1 MTPLVR
7 YPPLEFFLT
16 CLVIFFCN
24 GCYGLADHDSECT
37 AIGEH
42 GHLDHALL
50 PDATTA
56 NMDRYK
62 AVFEQKF
69 YLHKL
74 FDQYGENGTLTVEGL
89 EKLLCNIGV
98 GRVRTMKTKHEH
110 FDHVSKK
117 RTISA
122 EGTIHHPCCPEC
134 RHIRLR
140 IGLQTTPKV
149 THKETEIS
157 PKPNDLS
164 GGDMQRSPGTTPQLE
179 ISAGDKSGSK
189 RHARPVRS
197 PSSAI
202 PTTADTYLT
211 DGLKV
216 QLATTDSY
224 STNTV
229 GQALAEYSTHK
240 DVKEDQRGNNPL
252 ENHSDKDVQVEE
264 CLNADKLLSS
274 HGIHPQTTLSAEQF
288 GYLCPALLD
297 QIDSKACITHETGE
311 KRSVYSTGAVW
322 IGGFVSVTVISLLSL
337 LGITFMPLMNKSFFK
352 FLLTFL
358 VALAV
363 GTLSG
368 DAFLHL
374 LPHSQGVHHHG
385 AEQRDH
391 AREDQD
397 HLDSVWKGLTA
408 LGGLYFMFLIEHLI
422 TLIKLYKDKK
432 KQKKCSQE
440 EHEVDIDKNLEIQE
454 SPQLSKDENLDLKQ
468 FADPD
473 DSLVESKD
481 QSNLH
486 SLDHSQNSLTPEQEV
501 MIAHAHPEGNYN
513 TYVPRGCENKCHSH
527 FHDTIGNADDSHHH
541 HHDYHHILHHHHHQN
556 HHPHS
561 HGHYYF
567 QEELK
572 DAGIAT
578 LAWMVIMGD
587 GLHNFSDG
595 LAIGAAF
602 TGGLSSGLSTSVAVF
617 CHELPHELG
626 DFAVLL
632 KAGMTVKQAV
642 LYNVL
647 SALLGYLGMIIG
659 IAIGHYAENVS
670 TWIFAATAGL
680 FLYMALVDMV
690 PEMLHGDAGD
700 HDYSH
705 GAYFLLQNAGMLL
718 GFGIML
724 LIAVF
729 EHKILSA
736 IRL

>member
-1 MTPLVR
+1 MTPVVK
-7 YPPLEFFLT
+7 YSPLRFFLT
-16 CLVIFFCN
+16 CLFFFWN
-24 GCYGLADHDSECT
+24 GCRGHDDHTTECT

-42 GHLDHALL
+42 GHPPL
-50 PDATTA
+50 PDATATS
-56 NMDRYK
+56 MDRYK
-62 AVFEQKF
+62 AVFEQNY

-98 GRVRTMKTKHEH
+98 GGIRTMSTKHEH

-117 RTISA
+117 RTVLA
-122 EGTIHHPCCPEC
+122 EGTIHHCCSEC
-134 RHIRLR
+134 QHIRLR
-140 IGLQTTPKV
+140 IGLQTTPEEV
-149 THKETEIS
+149 EIF
-157 PKPNDLS
+157 PKHSRPS
-164 GGDMQRSPGTTPQLE
+164 GQSMSGTTPPSV
-179 ISAGDKSGSK
+179 IHAGDKSGTK
-189 RHARPVRS
+189 RHTRPARS
-197 PSSAI
+197 PPSAI
-202 PTTADTYLT
+202 PATADTYLS
-211 DGLKV
+211 DRPKAE
-216 QLATTDSY
+216 LATTDSY
-224 STNTV
+224 STNTA
-229 GQALAEYSTHK
+229 GQSPSEYSTHK
-240 DVKEDQRGNNPL
+240 DAKEVQRRKNPL
-252 ENHSDKDVQVEE
+252 ENHTDKNLKGEE

-274 HGIHPQTTLSAEQF
+274 HGIPPQMTLDAEQF
-288 GYLCPALLD
+288 GYICPALLD
-297 QIDSKACITHETGE
+297 QIESKACFVHETGE
-311 KRSVYSTGAVW
+311 KYAAYSVGAAW

-337 LGITFMPLMNKSFFK
+337 LGIIFMPLINKIFFK

-374 LPHSQGVHHHG
+374 FPHSQGIHHHG
-385 AEQRDH
+385 I
-391 AREDQD
+391 EDQN

-432 KQKKCSQE
+432 KKKPSQDDQE
-440 EHEVDIDKNLEIQE
+440 IDIDRNMEPQE
-454 SPQLSKDENLDLKQ
+454 CQQLSKDENSDLKQ
-468 FADPD
+468 LADPD
-473 DSLVESKD
+473 DTLVEPKD

-486 SLDHSQNSLTPEQEV
+486 SLDLSQNSLTPEQEV
-501 MIAHAHPEGNYN
+501 MIVHAHPEGNYN

-541 HHDYHHILHHHHHQN
+541 HHRYHHILHHHHHQN

-567 QEELK
+567 QEDLK

-632 KAGMTVKQAV
+632 KAGMTVKQAI
-642 LYNVL
+642 LYNIL
-647 SALLGYLGMIIG
+647 SALLGYLGMITG
-659 IAIGHYAENVS
+659 TAIGHYAENVS
-670 TWIFAATAGL
+670 TWIFAVTAGL
-680 FLYMALVDMV
+680 FLYVALVDMV
-690 PEMLHGDAGD
+690 PEMLHSDAGD

-729 EHKILSA
+729 EHKILS
-736 IRL
+736 IVRL

>member
-1 MTPLVR
+1 MNWKGMTPVMR
-7 YPPLEFFLT
+7 YPPSGLFLT
-16 CLVIFFCN
+16 CLALFFWNEC
-24 GCYGLADHDSECT
+24 CARADHDAECT
-37 AIGEH
+37 VIGDH
-42 GHLDHALL
+42 DHLPL
-50 PDATTA
+50 PDVTTTG
-56 NMDRYK
+56 MDRYR
-62 AVFEQKF
+62 AVFEQNY

-98 GRVRTMKTKHEH
+98 GGVRMKRTKHEH
-110 FDHVSKK
+110 FDHASKK
-117 RTISA
+117 HSLLA
-122 EGTIHHPCCPEC
+122 EGSIHHHCCPEC
-134 RHIRLR
+134 RHIWLR
-140 IGLQTTPKV
+140 IGLQTAP
-149 THKETEIS
+149 KETGIF
-157 PKPNDLS
+157 PKHSHPPGQHTS
-164 GGDMQRSPGTTPQLE
+164 GTTPPAV
-179 ISAGDKSGSK
+179 ISAGDKSETK
-189 RHARPVRS
+189 RHMRPVRS
-197 PSSAI
+197 PASAI
-202 PTTADTYLT
+202 PAMADAQMTA
-211 DGLKV
+211 GLKAE
-216 QLATTDSY
+216 LTTTGGY
-224 STNTV
+224 STDTP
-229 GQALAEYSTHK
+229 GQPPTEYSTHK
-240 DVKEDQRGNNPL
+240 DGKEAQRRNNPL
-252 ENHSDKDVQVEE
+252 ENHTNKDSKGEE

-274 HGIHPQTTLSAEQF
+274 HGMTPQMTLTAEQF
-288 GYLCPALLD
+288 GYLCPALLN
-297 QIDSKACITHETGE
+297 QIESKACIAHEARE
-311 KRSVYSTGAVW
+311 KHSASSSAGAAW

-337 LGITFMPLMNKSFFK
+337 LGIIFMPLMNKIFFK

-374 LPHSQGVHHHG
+374 LPHSQSVHHHG
-385 AEQRDH
+385 V
-391 AREDQD
+391 EDRD

-432 KQKKCSQE
+432 KQKKPSQDDQE
-440 EHEVDIDKNLEIQE
+440 VEADRNAEPHEAQ
-454 SPQLSKDENLDLKQ
+454 QLSKDENPEVKQ

-473 DSLVESKD
+473 DSLVEPKD

-486 SLDHSQNSLTPEQEV
+486 SLDYSQNSLTPEQEV

-513 TYVPRGCENKCHSH
+513 AYVPRGCENKCHSH

-541 HHDYHHILHHHHHQN
+541 HHRYHHILHHHHHQN

-567 QEELK
+567 QEDLK

-632 KAGMTVKQAV
+632 KAGMTVKQAI
-642 LYNVL
+642 LYNIL
-647 SALLGYLGMIIG
+647 SAMLGYLGMITG
-659 IAIGHYAENVS
+659 TAIGHYAENVS
-670 TWIFAATAGL
+670 TWIFAVTAGL
-680 FLYMALVDMV
+680 FLYVALVDMV
-690 PEMLHGDAGD
+690 PEMLHSDAGD

-729 EHKILSA
+729 EHKILS
-736 IRL
+736 IVRL

>member
-1 MTPLVR
+1 MAEGRIYALS
-7 YPPLEFFLT
+7 FLSV
-16 CLVIFFCN
+16 CLVTFLWNKCN
-24 GCYGLADHDSECT
+24 GLSDHDPECT
-37 AIGEH
+37 ALGEH
-42 GHLDHALL
+42 SHAPW
-50 PDATTA
+50 PDPTIAA
-56 NMDRYK
+56 MDRYK
-62 AVFEQKF
+62 AVFEQKY

-74 FDQYGENGTLTVEGL
+74 FNQYGENGTLTVEGL

-98 GRVRTMKTKHEH
+98 GGIRTMVTKHEH
-110 FDHVSKK
+110 VDHVSEK
-117 RTISA
+117 RTVLA
-122 EGTIHHPCCPEC
+122 EGTIRHHCCPGC
-134 RHIRLR
+134 RQIQLR
-140 IGLQTTPKV
+140 IGLQTTPKETGPFPKQANV
-149 THKETEIS
+149 SGVDAQSSSGTHSHTVAS
-157 PKPNDLS
+157 
-164 GGDMQRSPGTTPQLE
+164 
-179 ISAGDKSGSK
+179 GDKSGGK
-189 RHARPVRS
+189 LQARPARS
-197 PSSAI
+197 PPSAVSL
-202 PTTADTYLT
+202 PTEPSVALE
-211 DGLKV
+211 LKA
-216 QLATTDSY
+216 QLATTVGY
-224 STNTV
+224 PTNTA
-229 GQALAEYSTHK
+229 GQLPPEYSTHK
-240 DVKEDQRGNNPL
+240 IVKEVQKNSLL
-252 ENHSDKDVQVEE
+252 EEHVDKDVNKEE

-274 HGIHPQTTLSAEQF
+274 HGMLPRATLSAEQF
-288 GYLCPALLD
+288 SYLCPALLD
-297 QIDSKACITHETGE
+297 QIESKACIAHEPGE
-311 KRSVYSTGAVW
+311 KYSGYSIGAAW

-337 LGITFMPLMNKSFFK
+337 LGIIFMPLMNKTFFK

-374 LPHSQGVHHHG
+374 LPHSQGIHHHS
-385 AEQRDH
+385 AEQHEHPEEDH
-391 AREDQD
+391 D
-397 HLDSVWKGLTA
+397 HLNYVWKGLTA

-422 TLIKLYKDKK
+422 TLIKLYKGKR
-432 KQKKCSQE
+432 KQKKSNHDEQD
-440 EHEVDIDKNLEIQE
+440 VDVDRNVEPQE
-454 SPQLSKDENLDLKQ
+454 SQQLSKEDTPYLKQ
-468 FADPD
+468 FAECVQSTDLD

-481 QSNLH
+481 QSNLP
-486 SLDHSQNSLTPEQEV
+486 SLDYSQNSLTPEQEV
-501 MIAHAHPEGNYN
+501 MITHALPEGNYS

-541 HHDYHHILHHHHHQN
+541 HHRYHHILHHHHHQN

-632 KAGMTVKQAV
+632 KAGMTIKQAI

-647 SALLGYLGMIIG
+647 SALLGYLGMITG
-659 IAIGHYAENVS
+659 TAIGHYAENVS
-670 TWIFAATAGL
+670 TWIFAITAGL
-680 FLYMALVDMV
+680 FLYVALVDMV
-690 PEMLHGDAGD
+690 PEMLHSDAGD

-729 EHKILSA
+729 EHKILS
-736 IRL
+736 IVRL

>member
-1 MTPLVR
+1 MTGMIWRVR
-7 YPPLEFFLT
+7 YLHLKFFLT
-16 CLVIFFCN
+16 FLLISFWDRSCGHAN
-24 GCYGLADHDSECT
+24 HDTECT

-42 GHLDHALL
+42 DHLPL
-50 PDATTA
+50 PDATNA
-56 NMDRYK
+56 VVDRNK
-62 AVFEQKF
+62 AMFEQNY
-69 YLHKL
+69 YLQKL
-74 FDQYGENGTLTVEGL
+74 FDHYGENGTLTVEGL

-98 GRVRTMKTKHEH
+98 GEVRTIKARHSH

-117 RTISA
+117 HTVLA
-122 EGTIHHPCCPEC
+122 EGSIHHHCCPGC

-140 IGLQTTPKV
+140 IGIQTTPKQ
-149 THKETEIS
+149 TGTS
-157 PKPNDLS
+157 PKHSHSS
-164 GGDMQRSPGTTPQLE
+164 GVTPPSGV
-179 ISAGDKSGSK
+179 SAEDKSGTK
-189 RHARPVRS
+189 KHMRAARS
-197 PSSAI
+197 PPSAI
-202 PTTADTYLT
+202 PATTNTRLMDK
-211 DGLKV
+211 LK
-216 QLATTDSY
+216 AEFAMTDSY
-224 STNTV
+224 STRMSGLPLT
-229 GQALAEYSTHK
+229 EYSTHK
-240 DVKEDQRGNNPL
+240 DGKEVQKRNNPL
-252 ENHSDKDVQVEE
+252 ENHTDKDLKGEE
-264 CLNADKLLSS
+264 CLNAYILLSS
-274 HGIHPQTTLSAEQF
+274 HGMTPQMTLDAEQF
-288 GYLCPALLD
+288 GYICPALLD
-297 QIDSKACITHETGE
+297 QIESKACVSHTTGE
-311 KRSVYSTGAVW
+311 KHSASAVGAAW
-322 IGGFVSVTVISLLSL
+322 IGGFVSVTIISLLSL
-337 LGITFMPLMNKSFFK
+337 LGIIFMPLINKTFFK

-374 LPHSQGVHHHG
+374 LPHSQSVHHH
-385 AEQRDH
+385 DV
-391 AREDQD
+391 EDQD

-422 TLIKLYKDKK
+422 TLIKLYKGKK
-432 KQKKCSQE
+432 KQKKSSQDDQEIDTDRNAEPHESQE
-440 EHEVDIDKNLEIQE
+440 
-454 SPQLSKDENLDLKQ
+454 LSKDENPDIKQ

-473 DSLVESKD
+473 DCLVEPKD

-541 HHDYHHILHHHHHQN
+541 HHRYHHILHHHHHQN

-561 HGHYYF
+561 HSHYYF
-567 QEELK
+567 QEDLK

-632 KAGMTVKQAV
+632 KAGMTVKQAI
-642 LYNVL
+642 LYNIL
-647 SALLGYLGMIIG
+647 SALLGYLGMITG
-659 IAIGHYAENVS
+659 TAIGHYAENVS
-670 TWIFAATAGL
+670 SWIFAVTAGL
-680 FLYMALVDMV
+680 FLYVALVDMV
-690 PEMLHGDAGD
+690 PEMLHSDAGD

-705 GAYFLLQNAGMLL
+705 GAYFLLQNSGMLL

-729 EHKILSA
+729 EHKILS
-736 IRL
+736 IVRL